1 MQVIATLSFW
11 VAAVLALAEAFGK
24 FHYPVHW
31 GENTFDGALAVVA
44 AICVAHGVRALR
56 RRGSMSGMRFGSS
69 H

>member
-1 MQVIATLSFW
+1 MQVISTLSFW

-31 GENTFDGALAVVA
+31 GATTFDGALALVA
-44 AICVAHGVRALR
+44 AICAAHGVARLR
-56 RRGSMSGMRFGSS
+56 RRTSMSGIRFGSS